1 MLTRNP
7 KLYHNVI
14 LNLDPASFDEM
25 FNAIEIA
32 MNTADDNAVNAW
44 NSEAVAMYEQQRRR
58 LKAILNTLEE
68 ADQEVNGGF

>member
-1 MLTRNP
+1 MRTRNP
-7 KLYHNVI
+7 NLHYDVT

>member
-1 MLTRNP
+1 MRTRNP
-7 KLYHNVI
+7 NLHYDVTLK
-14 LNLDPASFDEM
+14 LDPASFDEM